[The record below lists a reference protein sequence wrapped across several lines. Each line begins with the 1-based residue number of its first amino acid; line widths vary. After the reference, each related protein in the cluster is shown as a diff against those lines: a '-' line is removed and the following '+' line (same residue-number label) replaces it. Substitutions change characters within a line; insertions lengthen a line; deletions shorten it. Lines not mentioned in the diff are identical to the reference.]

1 MKQSFT
7 HVALSVPREQF
18 QNQFISDIRVFYS
31 DVFGWTEIK
40 ELAIENERLIL
51 RIFGDGSEQYL
62 NIRARDEPM
71 TTSGYEHLGF
81 AVSHQEDFE
90 QLHLLCRDYAKKDVR
105 VQVSEVKRGGEDG
118 RYFSFRVDYLL
129 PLCIEVQYRA
139 NDGG

>member
-18 QNQFISDIRVFYS
+18 QNQFISDIRLFYNE
-31 DVFGWTEIK
+31 VFGWTEIK
-40 ELAIENERLIL
+40 DLAIENERLIL

-81 AVSHQEDFE
+81 AVSHREDFE

-129 PLCIEVQYRA
+129 PLCIEVQYWA

>member
-1 MKQSFT
+1 MLDCLQQ
-7 HVALSVPREQF
+7 VREQF
-18 QNQFISDIRVFYS
+18 QNQFISDIRLFYNE
-31 DVFGWTEIK
+31 VFGWTEIK
-40 ELAIENERLIL
+40 DLAIENERLIL

-129 PLCIEVQYRA
+129 PLCIEVQYWA

>member
-7 HVALSVPREQF
+7 HLALSVPREQF
-18 QNQFISDIRVFYS
+18 QNQFISDIRLFYNE
-31 DVFGWTEIK
+31 VFGWTEIK
-40 ELAIENERLIL
+40 DLAIENERLIL

-81 AVSHQEDFE
+81 AVSHQVDFE
-90 QLHLLCRDYAKKDVR
+90 QLHLLCRDYSKKDVR
-105 VQVSEVKRGGEDG
+105 VQVSEVKRGGDDG

-129 PLCIEVQYRA
+129 PLCIEVQYWA